1 MTRTAPPPEGR
12 LAAPRRRRTVLGFV
26 IALLAAAAVVVL
38 YGTGAAGGQSETLS
52 KFLVVVAVIL
62 VVSHLCGEVMR
73 KIGQPPVLGEIVGGI
88 LLGPSALGLLWPG
101 SSQWAGQDVLH
112 SVDNVAQFGLVVF
125 MFLLGCEL
133 RTGHRGGGRQIGA
146 VIAGGMGLPFVAGIG
161 LAFAAGPLFA
171 GTGAS
176 TSHYV
181 LFFGLAIAV
190 TAVPV
195 LARILV
201 DLKVDRTEVGGLCM
215 ASAAIGD
222 GLAWLVLAGLL
233 AGTGKG
239 HPGGLLVTGV
249 LIALLVLV
257 AFLGVRPLLART
269 LDRVK
274 TDQVLTVILVVGAM
288 LFAGLTQVM
297 YLHPVIGAFLFGV
310 VVPRGSPR
318 VDRTCKQLQGFT
330 VLILLPLFFAG
341 VGLKTSI
348 GMLGA
353 DLWPWLMF
361 AAVVAVAV
369 LSKVAGAAAG
379 ARLAGL
385 NARRSLVVGMLM
397 NCRGVTELVIA
408 AIGLQ
413 AGMINEVCFTILVF
427 MAVVTTATTGFAVR
441 AAKRR
446 GLMDD
451 KGDAVVAA

>member
-161 LAFAAGPLFA
+161 LAFAASPLFA

-201 DLKVDRTEVGGLCM
+201 DLKVDRTAVGGLCM

-222 GLAWLVLAGLL
+222 GLAWLVLAACWRAPGR
-233 AGTGKG
+233 GT
-239 HPGGLLVTGV
+239 
-249 LIALLVLV
+249 
-257 AFLGVRPLLART
+257 
-269 LDRVK
+269 
-274 TDQVLTVILVVGAM
+274 LVV
-288 LFAGLTQVM
+288 
-297 YLHPVIGAFLFGV
+297 
-310 VVPRGSPR
+310 
-318 VDRTCKQLQGFT
+318 C
-330 VLILLPLFFAG
+330 
-341 VGLKTSI
+341 
-348 GMLGA
+348 
-353 DLWPWLMF
+353 W
-361 AAVVAVAV
+361 
-369 LSKVAGAAAG
+369 
-379 ARLAGL
+379 
-385 NARRSLVVGMLM
+385 
-397 NCRGVTELVIA
+397 
-408 AIGLQ
+408 
-413 AGMINEVCFTILVF
+413 
-427 MAVVTTATTGFAVR
+427 
-441 AAKRR
+441 
-446 GLMDD
+446 
-451 KGDAVVAA
+451 